1 MAFDPVA
8 GQIRLDAIIAAR
20 DSGALSVRHG
30 ETSTQFRSLE
40 EMNEIIAKLERDIA
54 AAATTPVV
62 RQRLYYPWQSSK
74 GL

>member
-8 GQIRLDAIIAAR
+8 GQIRLTAIIEAR

-30 ETSTQFRSLE
+30 ETSTQFRSLD
-40 EMNEIIAKLERDIA
+40 EMNRIIASLERKIA
-54 AAATTPVV
+54 AAGGAE
-62 RQRLYYPWQSSK
+62 RQRLYYPYQSSK